1 MRAILGGLGFFSTLP
16 LGRDEESYEALR
28 RNLWVLPII
37 GTILGLMMS
46 FPIYVLYRTYLP
58 FMAVLV
64 YLALEGINH
73 IDALA
78 DFGDALFA
86 PPNRKLRALK
96 DTNVGVGGTVAVVLY
111 LLGLV
116 VAFERKVS
124 LATIVDAQ
132 TMAKFSMLI
141 MLTTTKP
148 LWDGLGSHMMEFAKL
163 RDLILGSIIVLLI
176 TLLIRSWFMN
186 TVAIITCL
194 IYRYYV
200 MRTFGGVNGDLIG
213 AINCITFWLVMTI
226 GN

>member
-1 MRAILGGLGFFSTLP
+1 MRAFLGALGFFSTLP
-16 LGRDEESYEALR
+16 LGRDEKSYEALR
-28 RNLWVLPII
+28 RNLWILPIV
-37 GTILGLMMS
+37 GTILGVTMS
-46 FPIYVLYRTYLP
+46 LPIYLLYRIHLP
-58 FMAVLV
+58 FMAVFV

-86 PPNRKLRALK
+86 PPHRKLKALK
-96 DTNVGVGGTVAVVLY
+96 DTNTGVGGTVAIVLY

-116 VAFERKVS
+116 SAFERQVS

-132 TMAKFSMLI
+132 TMAKFGMLI

-148 LWDGLGSHMMEFAKL
+148 LWDGLGSHMMEFARL
-163 RDLILGSIIVLLI
+163 WHLILGSAFVLLI
-176 TLLIRSWFMN
+176 TWLTGSWIVN
-186 TVAIITCL
+186 TVAILVCL
-194 IYRYYV
+194 AYRYYV